1 MWTSGH
7 VPIDPWREHPHR
19 EKETTRGLPASLTSI
34 SAGTRTCVNL
44 AGESSVSSEAL
55 AGVIRPTQPV
65 MARGAQLADSV
76 LPGPL
81 QSWLPTARWYFELT
95 VSPGFDAEIPQGMP
109 QKECQDEGVLVR
121 NFAGDPELVF
131 LGVFD
136 GHGTNGLKASKFS
149 GEHLPDVRARCS
161 LTL

>member
-1 MWTSGH
+1 MDTAKQAA
-7 VPIDPWREHPHR
+7 RR
-19 EKETTRGLPASLTSI
+19 ASLHKSENGETST
-34 SAGTRTCVNL
+34 SL
-44 AGESSVSSEAL
+44 
-55 AGVIRPTQPV
+55 
-65 MARGAQLADSV
+65 

-81 QSWLPTARWYFELT
+81 KQSMPNSRWYFELT
-95 VSPGFDAEIPQGMP
+95 VSPGFDAEIPIDMP

-149 GEHLPDVRARCS
+149 SQHLPDVRARRCPPCS
-161 LTL
+161 QGCGP